1 MCGRCTGLRSIIEK
15 CANAFGSRMIIM
27 TIDARH
33 RSNRHRMLDARMAV
47 IACCALLLSIC
58 STVSAN
64 ENTLQLAVIGPL
76 SGKDRAAGQAMLD
89 GVRLR
94 IAQINRQGGIGGKK
108 LHVLAYDDQNSKE
121 IARQKALEIAKD
133 SNALVVIGHYYSSTS
148 VEGGKIFR
156 QFGIPAITAN
166 ATAPAVTEAN
176 DWYFRVV
183 PDTNL
188 QGKYA
193 AIYTRKILKQDNVRV
208 VYEQDAYGSA
218 LQQAFVRSAD
228 KLGLKVENVWT
239 VNSAADDG
247 VQLFKAIVHQLQGDP
262 NPGALFVALQDH
274 EAAAL
279 VRRIR
284 DAGIAPMIVG
294 GDAIGSDSF
303 LNQFDASPRIE
314 RGVGHYTDGIYTTTL
329 FIRDIGNFQ
338 AQQFIQAFT
347 RHYGHAPDDTSAIN
361 YDAAAIAIEA
371 IKRATLEKDVV
382 RNRARIRDQLKAFNL
397 PEAAHKGV
405 TGRIYFDEHGN
416 VIKPLPFGVYS
427 HGRMISAPFQLSP
440 IIDPQT
446 RVDYQKDLKEGHI
459 LVVDGQS
466 MYKTTVVY
474 TGLDVTE
481 INNIDPRKGTFR
493 ADFYLWFRSV
503 GPLDYS
509 NIEFY
514 NATEPIR
521 LDDALMEMTGKNAF
535 YRAFRINSD
544 FKAAFHFKDYPF
556 DTQTLSTRFRHKK
569 LDSERLLFVA
579 DDIGMQREKG
589 EISVEGSREY
599 ASLDPA
605 GEWQLKDVLIFSDM
619 GFTESTL
626 GNPHMFH
633 ANADTD
639 ISYSRFNVNIKIE
652 RKAKSYVLKN
662 LIPLFIIILIGYAM
676 LFVTIQGP
684 PFVARMN
691 LGITALLSAIFLSIN
706 AAGQL
711 PNIGYL
717 VALDYIYI
725 ATYVLIMSGIIIT
738 IAELIATRRSK
749 NILAKRLEVFG
760 RIFQPI
766 FFVST
771 LGFFVYLYS

>member
-1 MCGRCTGLRSIIEK
+1 MYGRLKRLRSIIQK
-15 CANAFGSRMIIM
+15 CASAFGCR
-27 TIDARH
+27 TIRAKIRASPKTTH
-33 RSNRHRMLDARMAV
+33 RPMLGPRMAA
-47 IACCALLLSIC
+47 ITCCTLLLSTC
-58 STVSAN
+58 STASAAGN
-64 ENTLQLAVIGPL
+64 MLQLAVIGPM
-76 SGKDRAAGQAMLD
+76 SGKDHAAGQAMLD
-89 GVRLR
+89 GVRFR
-94 IAQINRQGGIGGKK
+94 VDQINRQGGIGGKK
-108 LHVLAYDDQNSKE
+108 LHVLAYDDQNRKE
-121 IARQKALEIAKD
+121 IARQKALEIAKE
-133 SNALVVIGHYYSSTS
+133 SSALVVIGHYYSSTS
-148 VEGGKIFR
+148 IEGGKIFR
-156 QFGIPAITAN
+156 QFGIPVITAN

-188 QGKYA
+188 QGKFA
-193 AIYTRKILKQDNVRV
+193 AIYTRKILKQDSVNV

-218 LQQAFVRSAD
+218 LQHAFVRSAD
-228 KLGLKVENVWT
+228 TLGLKVENVWA
-239 VNSAADDG
+239 VNSAIDD
-247 VQLFKAIVHQLQGDP
+247 VDQSLEAITRRLQGNP
-262 NPGALFVALQDH
+262 NPKALFVALQDH
-274 EAAAL
+274 EAAGL

-303 LNQFDASPRIE
+303 LNQFDASPRTE
-314 RGVGHYTDGIYTTTL
+314 RGVGYYTDGIYTTTL
-329 FIRDIGNFQ
+329 FIRDIGNFK
-338 AQQFIQAFT
+338 AQQFIQAFA

-371 IKRATLEKDVV
+371 IRRATPNKDVG
-382 RNRARIRDQLKAFNL
+382 RHRERIREQLKTFNA
-397 PEAAHKGV
+397 PETAYKGV

-416 VIKPLPFGVYS
+416 VVKPLPFGVYS

-440 IIDPQT
+440 IIDPET
-446 RVDYQKDLKEGHI
+446 RVDYQKDLQEGHI
-459 LVVDGQS
+459 LVIDGQS

-481 INNIDPRKGTFR
+481 INNIDPRKGSFS
-493 ADFYLWFRSV
+493 ADFFLWFRSV

-509 NIEFY
+509 SIEFY

-521 LDDALMEMTGKNAF
+521 LDDALMEMSGKHAS
-535 YRAFRINSD
+535 YRAFRIKSD
-544 FKAAFHFKDYPF
+544 FKAAFSFKDYPF
-556 DTQTLSTRFRHKK
+556 DSQILSTRFRHKK

-589 EISVEGSREY
+589 EISVGGSREH

-605 GEWQLKDVLIFSDM
+605 GEWTLKDVLIFSDM

-633 ANADTD
+633 ATADTD
-639 ISYSRFNVNIKIE
+639 ISYSRFNVSIEIE

-676 LFVTIQGP
+676 LFVTIHGP

-706 AAGQL
+706 AASQL

-738 IAELIATRRSK
+738 IIELIATRR
-749 NILAKRLEVFG
+749 NRTILAKRLEVFG
-760 RIFQPI
+760 RIFQPL
-766 FFVST
+766 FFLAA
-771 LGFFVYLYS
+771 LGIFVYFYS